1 MLYQIG
7 IVLIIVVAA
16 IILSKKLSQKD
27 ELIFEDEM
35 DKDELKKIDDKF
47 QVDYAPDYR
56 QNIADS
62 WPNTIDDTYAR
73 EDWGWNSKYDFKKTI
88 NHILSKLAL
97 I

>member
-35 DKDELKKIDDKF
+35 DKDELKKIDDE
-47 QVDYAPDYR
+47 
-56 QNIADS
+56 I
-62 WPNTIDDTYAR
+62 I
-73 EDWGWNSKYDFKKTI
+73 
-88 NHILSKLAL
+88 
-97 I
+97 